1 MHKEIKEVPIWQK
14 ITLTM
19 EEAAEY
25 SNVGINKI
33 RQLSDSPGC
42 TFVVFVGK
50 KRLIKRKEFERYI
63 EARNIL

>member
-1 MHKEIKEVPIWQK
+1 MRKQITEVPIWQK

-33 RQLSDSPGC
+33 RELTDIPGC

-63 EARNIL
+63 ESRSML